1 MMNRRTLVKQLFI
14 IAGGIAILP
23 SCLREQGGASIVLQN
38 IKLSASDEDFLAK
51 LAEIVIPKTDSP
63 GGLELNLH
71 LFVMKMVDDCESPEN
86 QKVFVKG
93 MQALKDNSESQTSEQ
108 LLTSITALEGHK
120 EGDEAAF
127 FKIFKN
133 RTIQGYLNSEYVM
146 KNKLIYKLIPG
157 PYQAAV
163 KLKA

>member
-14 IAGGIAILP
+14 IAGGIALLP

-38 IKLSASDEDFLAK
+38 IKLTAADEDFLAK
-51 LAEIVIPKTDSP
+51 LSEILIPKTDSP
-63 GGLELNLH
+63 GGRELNLH
-71 LFVMKMVDDCESPEN
+71 LFVMKMVDDCESPEK
-86 QKVFVKG
+86 QQVFVKG
-93 MQALKDNSESQTSEQ
+93 MQVLQDQYESHTPEQ
-108 LLTSITALEGHK
+108 ILSAITVLEKEK

-127 FKIFKN
+127 FKIFKS
-133 RTIQGYLNSEYVM
+133 RAIQGYLNSEYVM

>member
-1 MMNRRTLVKQLFI
+1 M
-14 IAGGIAILP
+14 
-23 SCLREQGGASIVLQN
+23 
-38 IKLSASDEDFLAK
+38 AK

-71 LFVMKMVDDCESPEN
+71 LFVMKMVDDCRSPEN
-86 QKVFVKG
+86 QQVFVKG

-127 FKIFKN
+127 LRYLKIGLFKDI
-133 RTIQGYLNSEYVM
+133 
-146 KNKLIYKLIPG
+146 
-157 PYQAAV
+157 
-163 KLKA
+163 

>member
-14 IAGGIAILP
+14 LAGGIALLP
-23 SCLREQGGASIVLQN
+23 SCLREQGGASIVLKN
-38 IKLSASDEDFLAK
+38 IKLTASDEDFLAK
-51 LAEIVIPKTDSP
+51 LAEVLIPTTDSP

-71 LFVMKMVDDCESPEN
+71 LFVMKMVDDCESPEK
-86 QKVFVKG
+86 QQIFVKG
-93 MQALKDNSESQTSEQ
+93 MQVLKDLYESQTPEQ
-108 LLTSITALEGHK
+108 LLTSLTALENEK
-120 EGDEAAF
+120 EGDEATF

-133 RTIQGYLNSEYVM
+133 RAIQGYLNSEYVM